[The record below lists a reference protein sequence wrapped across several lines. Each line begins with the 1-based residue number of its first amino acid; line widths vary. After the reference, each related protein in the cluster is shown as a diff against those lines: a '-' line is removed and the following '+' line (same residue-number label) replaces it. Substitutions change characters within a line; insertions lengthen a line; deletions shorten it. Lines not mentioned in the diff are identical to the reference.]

1 MTALVSTIAEV
12 RQAVGQARDRNLKLG
27 LVPTMGALHAGHAS
41 LIRAARAQSGFV
53 VVSIFVNPTQ
63 FGPGEDFSRY
73 PRTLEADLDVCRREG
88 VDLVFAP
95 AAETMYP
102 ADFHTYVEVHDL
114 QDVLCGPS
122 RPGHF
127 RGVATVVCKLFNIVQ
142 PDVAYFG
149 QKDFQQARIIQQL
162 VGDLNLPLEVRICP
176 TIREADGLAL
186 SSRNRYLNGEQR
198 SHATVLYRSLQE
210 VKAAVEKGE
219 RKVVEQLL
227 TQGAD
232 INARTESGE
241 TALHYAA
248 FPKDAWFAAR
258 LIKAGADPRAVNSA
272 GESPLFWAALEGNV
286 AVARTLL
293 AQHADANARDA
304 KGNLPLHAAA
314 HNGEA
319 AMVRLLLP
327 QTKDPNARN
336 REGLTPRNYA
346 AASGHKAVLKL
357 LEGAHQ

>member
-1 MTALVSTIAEV
+1 MTALVSTIGEV
-12 RQAVGQARDRNLKLG
+12 RQAVGRARDRNLKVG
-27 LVPTMGALHAGHAS
+27 LVPTMGALHAGHIS
-41 LIRAARAQSGFV
+41 LIRAARAESGFV

-63 FGPGEDFSRY
+63 FGPGEDFGRY
-73 PRTLEADLDVCRREG
+73 PRPLEADLNVCRREG

-127 RGVATVVCKLFNIVQ
+127 RGVATVVCKLFNIVRS
-142 PDVAYFG
+142 DLAYFG

-162 VGDLNLPLEVRICP
+162 VRDLNLPLEVRICP

-219 RKVVEQLL
+219 RDPVALQRHLAERI
-227 TQGAD
+227 TATPGAILD
-232 INARTESGE
+232 YAEVRSAETLRTE
-241 TALHYAA
+241 
-248 FPKDAWFAAR
+248 PR
-258 LIKAGADPRAVNSA
+258 LQGDV
-272 GESPLFWAALEGNV
+272 LV
-286 AVARTLL
+286 AVAVKFDGTRLIDNIVFHVSDL
-293 AQHADANARDA
+293 GAPPAR
-304 KGNLPLHAAA
+304 
-314 HNGEA
+314 
-319 AMVRLLLP
+319 
-327 QTKDPNARN
+327 Q
-336 REGLTPRNYA
+336 
-346 AASGHKAVLKL
+346 ASGSPDRRA
-357 LEGAHQ
+357 

>member
-219 RKVVEQLL
+219 RDPVALQRHLAERITATPGAILDYAEVRSAETLR
-227 TQGAD
+227 TQ
-232 INARTESGE
+232 
-241 TALHYAA
+241 
-248 FPKDAWFAAR
+248 PR
-258 LIKAGADPRAVNSA
+258 LQGDV
-272 GESPLFWAALEGNV
+272 LV
-286 AVARTLL
+286 AVAVKFGGTRLIDNVLL
-293 AQHADANARDA
+293 QVSD
-304 KGNLPLHAAA
+304 
-314 HNGEA
+314 
-319 AMVRLLLP
+319 
-327 QTKDPNARN
+327 
-336 REGLTPRNYA
+336 
-346 AASGHKAVLKL
+346 
-357 LEGAHQ
+357 

>member
-176 TIREADGLAL
+176 TIREPDGLAL

-219 RKVVEQLL
+219 RDPVALQRHLAERITATPGAILDYAEVRSAETLR
-227 TQGAD
+227 TQ
-232 INARTESGE
+232 
-241 TALHYAA
+241 
-248 FPKDAWFAAR
+248 PR
-258 LIKAGADPRAVNSA
+258 LQGDV
-272 GESPLFWAALEGNV
+272 LV
-286 AVARTLL
+286 AVAVKFGGTRLIDNVLL
-293 AQHADANARDA
+293 QVSD
-304 KGNLPLHAAA
+304 
-314 HNGEA
+314 
-319 AMVRLLLP
+319 
-327 QTKDPNARN
+327 
-336 REGLTPRNYA
+336 
-346 AASGHKAVLKL
+346 
-357 LEGAHQ
+357 